1 MLIEWWDYH
10 LKQVN
15 RENFKAN
22 KNLSKLNPILGA
34 NNQPIILIYAI
45 IKYLLVSKIKW
56 TTFLQSIRIWTRIW
70 SFVNCLKNI
79 SSLRGKKRLILF
91 QMILKKNKTKQN
103 KRLEE
108 YTFVDTKGCL
118 VCVFKQPFSVF
129 KQYFMYFY
137 ILFHPHVFL

>member
-1 MLIEWWDYH
+1 MIVAGSTGMLIEWWDYH

-56 TTFLQSIRIWTRIW
+56 TTFLQSIRI
-70 SFVNCLKNI
+70 
-79 SSLRGKKRLILF
+79 
-91 QMILKKNKTKQN
+91 
-103 KRLEE
+103 
-108 YTFVDTKGCL
+108 
-118 VCVFKQPFSVF
+118 
-129 KQYFMYFY
+129 
-137 ILFHPHVFL
+137 